1 MSIKLRNGVGSGGRK
16 DQSLVEWITQ
26 VAKGGNLF
34 SCNHKC
40 MEGEEQKKVAE
51 EMYFSAG
58 GIWSVIM
65 TVVAF
70 VLELEMPLWSE
81 LCGLIKF
88 HWKKEKVTK
97 KKEKGVRTA
106 KSFPFFS
113 ALHHPLAHR
122 FVRFRCCRFILF
134 TTRHSWNS
142 QSDGRATNEQWS
154 APCAP
159 QQVPG
164 VAALV
169 PTHDPIYFLLLFRF
183 V

>member
-1 MSIKLRNGVGSGGRK
+1 
-16 DQSLVEWITQ
+16 
-26 VAKGGNLF
+26 
-34 SCNHKC
+34 

-88 HWKKEKVTK
+88 HWKKEKLTK
-97 KKEKGVRTA
+97 KKKKGVRTA

-122 FVRFRCCRFILF
+122 FVHFVHYATLVKLPIGRPRNERAVIRTLRTAASTGRCG
-134 TTRHSWNS
+134 TRT
-142 QSDGRATNEQWS
+142 DT
-154 APCAP
+154 
-159 QQVPG
+159 
-164 VAALV
+164 
-169 PTHDPIYFLLLFRF
+169 
-183 V
+183 